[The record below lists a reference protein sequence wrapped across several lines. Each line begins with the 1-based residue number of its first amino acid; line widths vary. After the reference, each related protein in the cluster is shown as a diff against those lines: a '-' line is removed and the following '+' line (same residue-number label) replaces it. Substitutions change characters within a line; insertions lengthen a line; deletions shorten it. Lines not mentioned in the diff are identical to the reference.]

1 VVQDTELTSN
11 KEGFD
16 SPWDRQLYMKKIAII
31 EKIHN
36 DGLELLKK
44 KQNYDFELITDISEE
59 NLIKKLPEFDACTLR
74 VSKLNENILKHC
86 PKLKVIS
93 RHGVGYDNVDLDYI
107 KKKNITLLITAT
119 ANAVA
124 VAEHVIY
131 MMLSISK
138 SINRYDA
145 EVRTGNFKKNSLS
158 IETLELFNKEIL
170 ILGFGR
176 IGKSL
181 IKRCLG
187 FDMKVKIFD
196 PFVSKDS
203 INEFGGTKIDNLD
216 DGLKMCDYLSLH
228 VPLTEKTRNMINYS
242 KLKTMKQNAIII
254 NTSRGGIIN
263 EIDLDKAI
271 NEKIIFG
278 AGLDV
283 FEKEPVDINN
293 PLLKNKKVLLSPHS
307 ATFTNECKSRMSIEA
322 ANNIIDFFE
331 NKIDKSMVV
340 KV

>member
-1 VVQDTELTSN
+1 
-11 KEGFD
+11 
-16 SPWDRQLYMKKIAII
+16 MKKIAVI

-44 KQNYDFELITDISEE
+44 KQDYDYELITDVSEE
-59 NLIKKLPEFDACTLR
+59 NLIKKLPDFDACTLR
-74 VSKLNENILKHC
+74 VSKLNEKILKHC

-93 RHGVGYDNVDLDYI
+93 RHGVGYDNIDLNYI
-107 KKKNITLLITAT
+107 KTKKITLLITAT

-131 MMLSISK
+131 MMLSVSK
-138 SINRYDA
+138 SINKYDT
-145 EVRTGNFKKNSLS
+145 EVRSGNFKKNSTN

-181 IKRCLG
+181 IKRCIG

-196 PFVSKDS
+196 PFVSKELID
-203 INEFGGTKIDNLD
+203 EFGGTKIDNLD
-216 DGLKMCDYLSLH
+216 NGLKTCDYLSLH
-228 VPLTEKTRNMINYS
+228 VPLTEKTKNMIDYS
-242 KLKTMKQNAIII
+242 KLKTMKKNVIII

-263 EIDLDKAI
+263 EKDLDKAI

-283 FEKEPVDINN
+283 FEKEPVDMDN

-307 ATFTNECKSRMSIEA
+307 ATFTNECKSRMSLEA
-322 ANNIIDFFE
+322 TKNIIDFFE
-331 NKIDKSMVV
+331 NKIDKSMIV
-340 KV
+340 KI

>member
-1 VVQDTELTSN
+1 
-11 KEGFD
+11 
-16 SPWDRQLYMKKIAII
+16 MKKIAVI

-44 KQNYDFELITDISEE
+44 KQDYDYELITDVSEE
-59 NLIKKLPEFDACTLR
+59 NLIKKLPDFDACTLR
-74 VSKLNENILKHC
+74 VSKLNEKILKHC

-93 RHGVGYDNVDLDYI
+93 RHGVGYDNIDLNYI
-107 KKKNITLLITAT
+107 KSKKITLLITAT

-131 MMLSISK
+131 MMLSVSK
-138 SINRYDA
+138 SINKYDT
-145 EVRTGNFKKNSLS
+145 EVRSGNFKKNSTN

-181 IKRCLG
+181 IKRCIG

-196 PFVSKDS
+196 PFVSKELID
-203 INEFGGTKIDNLD
+203 EFVGTKIDNLD
-216 DGLKMCDYLSLH
+216 NGLKTCDYLSLH
-228 VPLTEKTRNMINYS
+228 VPLTEKTKNMIDYS
-242 KLKTMKQNAIII
+242 KLKTMKKNVIII

-263 EIDLDKAI
+263 EKDLDKAI

-283 FEKEPVDINN
+283 FEKEPVDMDN

-307 ATFTNECKSRMSIEA
+307 ATFTNECKSRMSLEA
-322 ANNIIDFFE
+322 TKNIIDFFE
-331 NKIDKSMVV
+331 NKIDKSMIV
-340 KV
+340 KI